1 MGAAVRPHVGDRGRN
16 AFEVSRWSQADK
28 RKACP
33 QMGKNLSVR
42 VNLKNLYQEQKRLIN
57 FLKLRN
63 LRAKVFFNF

>member
-1 MGAAVRPHVGDRGRN
+1 MYSVHLVNWYKLPP
-16 AFEVSRWSQADK
+16 QADK